1 MKNLEE
7 FLIRSYRNFMFGDSP
22 MSKGYIIFQ
31 RLLEAKARVQYNASY
46 ARMYRKRDD
55 TGRQETSHRDLGK
68 FVDELTR
75 HLQAKALVLD
85 LGCGT
90 GRYFHC
96 IRRPVHLVGLD
107 LSPEMLREAQHPVD
121 AERLAHHV
129 PLVCGSLFA
138 APFKGHCF
146 DAIYCIGI
154 LGHHIQLEEQVLQHV
169 YGLLKP
175 GGLFGFTADAAD
187 SPRAT
192 SWRHE
197 LAQRLRPM
205 VPKRLRPWLDTRLHE
220 FRVQEDELEQ
230 LLQGSP
236 FQESKWWRRYSP
248 TGRID
253 FVIIARAHKA

>member
-1 MKNLEE
+1 MTNP
-7 FLIRSYRNFMFGDSP
+7 RT
-22 MSKGYIIFQ
+22 IFQ
-31 RLLEAKARVQYNASY
+31 RLLEAKARAKYDGDY
-46 ARMYRKRDD
+46 ARMYRESDD
-55 TGRQETSHRDLGK
+55 TGREEISHLDLGD
-68 FVDELTR
+68 FVDELTKN
-75 HLQAKALVLD
+75 LQEHTSVLD

-96 IRRPVHLVGLD
+96 IRQPVHLVGLD
-107 LSPEMLREAQHPVD
+107 LSPQMLVEARHPVD
-121 AERLAHHV
+121 AGCTVNHV
-129 PLVCGSLFA
+129 HLVCGSLFA
-138 APFKGHCF
+138 APFKAHCF
-146 DAIYCIGI
+146 DVVYCIGV
-154 LGHHIQLEEQVLQHV
+154 LGHHIPLEEQVLQQV

-192 SWRHE
+192 TWRHE

-220 FRVQEDELEQ
+220 FRVQEDKLGR

-236 FQESKWWRRYSP
+236 FQESRWWRRHSP

-253 FVIIARAHKA
+253 FVVIVRKA

>member
-1 MKNLEE
+1 V
-7 FLIRSYRNFMFGDSP
+7 
-22 MSKGYIIFQ
+22 SKCHVIFQ
-31 RLLEAKARVQYNASY
+31 RLLEAKAREQHNADY
-46 ARMYRKRDD
+46 ARMYRKSDY
-55 TGRQETSHRDLGK
+55 TGQQESSHRDLGK
-68 FVDELTR
+68 FVDELTK

-96 IRRPVHLVGLD
+96 IRRPVRLVGLD
-107 LSPEMLREAQHPVD
+107 LSPEMLREARHPVD

-138 APFKGHCF
+138 APFKDHYF
-146 DAIYCIGI
+146 DAIYCIGV
-154 LGHHIQLEEQVLQHV
+154 LGHHIPLEEQVLRQV

-197 LAQRLRPM
+197 LAQRLRPI

-220 FRVQEDELEQ
+220 FRVQEDELER
-230 LLQGSP
+230 LLQRSP

-248 TGRID
+248 TGRVD
-253 FVIIARAHKA
+253 FVIIARVDKA